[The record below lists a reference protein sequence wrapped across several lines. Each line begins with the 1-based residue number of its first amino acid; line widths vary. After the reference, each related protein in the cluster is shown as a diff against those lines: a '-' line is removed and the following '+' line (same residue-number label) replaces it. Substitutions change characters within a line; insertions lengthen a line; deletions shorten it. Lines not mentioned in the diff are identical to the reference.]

1 MGFRSTINPEG
12 MWDPEKR
19 SYSHIVKIENPSAI
33 IFLAG
38 MAAVNEKMEVSC
50 TDIDDQVVDTF
61 RNIEAQLAAAGATLE
76 DIADM
81 TVYMKDIKAHGDVV
95 RRVRRELIPTAP
107 PTSTMVG
114 GADFTLDGLLVEID
128 VIAVT

>member
-1 MGFRSTINPEG
+1 

-50 TDIDDQVVDTF
+50 TDIEDQVVDTF

-95 RRVRRELIPTAP
+95 RRVRRELIPNAP

-114 GADFTLDGLLVEID
+114 GAEFTLDGLLVEID